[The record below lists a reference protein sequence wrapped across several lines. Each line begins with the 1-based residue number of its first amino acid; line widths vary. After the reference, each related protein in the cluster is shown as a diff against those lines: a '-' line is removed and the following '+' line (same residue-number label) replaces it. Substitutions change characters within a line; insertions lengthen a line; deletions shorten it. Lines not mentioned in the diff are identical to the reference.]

1 MNSTIQ
7 VIGGEKCVNSHKTA
21 TFYIMTGENSGLNSH
36 NIKPCSDF
44 KKVGTGC
51 KCVNSHKAS
60 GDHIKMQE

>member
-1 MNSTIQ
+1 MNSTIL

-21 TFYIMTGENSGLNSH
+21 TIYMTGENSCLNSR
-36 NIKPCSDF
+36 NIKPF
-44 KKVGTGC
+44 KRFQKRC